1 MAVVSTPASSVIK
14 VILNDGTSANGATKT
29 KTTTLFS
36 SGLQKASLDTAGL
49 EAAMAV
55 VEVLQACLVKT
66 INSVRYEPVSTLTSD
81 E

>member
-14 VILNDGTSANGATKT
+14 VILNDGTAASGATKT

-36 SGLQKASLDTAGL
+36 STLQKASLDTAGL

-55 VEVLQACLVKT
+55 VELLQACLAKT
-66 INSVRYEPVSTLTSD
+66 INSVRYEPVSTLTDD

>member
-1 MAVVSTPASSVIK
+1 MAVVSTPSTSSVK
-14 VILNDGTSANGATKT
+14 VILNDGTNPNGSTKT

-36 SGLQKASLDTAGL
+36 SGLQKASLDAAGL

-55 VEVLQACLVKT
+55 VDLLIPCLTKT
-66 INSVRYEPVSTLTSD
+66 LNTVRYESVSSLES